1 MLLVQAPADIRA
13 SAFNPVYKW
22 WNWVKLERGEGVKTV
37 DIRWF
42 HPQEPLFWKLIQA
55 YGAVFEVP
63 YLNLVGLSS
72 GSSGFSLAQK
82 KYRVKRAIF
91 TILFSCSKPTCFIPC
106 RNQSRNGNTLVT
118 WKLHSGLLSIYF
130 RLQNTKTLS
139 RVQKSIEKWNASYLT
154 PQPTVSFGS
163 RIFLFPLDTEI
174 QSFSQF
180 QTFVKYSRT
189 CSVTSRIRYSERESV
204 LHACSTDYCRTWI
217 LPNTADQWRD
227 QTQVSDDLDIDWDR
241 HYWVASSETIE
252 LNQHQFWAVESEPT
266 DVRNAILM
274 LKMLQTYLEMLFLT
288 KKVETGGAGH
298 ADT

>member
-72 GSSGFSLAQK
+72 ESSGFSLAQK

-106 RNQSRNGNTLVT
+106 RKQSRNGNTLT
-118 WKLHSGLLSIYF
+118 TLKLHSGLLFIYF
-130 RLQNTKTLS
+130 PLQKTKTLS
-139 RVQKSIEKWNASYLT
+139 RVQKSIEQWNASYLT

-174 QSFSQF
+174 QVHSHNFKHLWNIQEPAASLRVFVIQKGKVF
-180 QTFVKYSRT
+180 YMHVLRITAALGYFLTPQTSGETRHKCLT
-189 CSVTSRIRYSERESV
+189 I
-204 LHACSTDYCRTWI
+204 STLT
-217 LPNTADQWRD
+217 
-227 QTQVSDDLDIDWDR
+227 
-241 HYWVASSETIE
+241 ETGIIE
-252 LNQHQFWAVESEPT
+252 LLRLRLLNWTNTSSGQWNPSPQMF
-266 DVRNAILM
+266 
-274 LKMLQTYLEMLFLT
+274 EMQY
-288 KKVETGGAGH
+288 
-298 ADT
+298 